1 MSEWMEK
8 LLNKLNENMMSYRPI
23 PFWSWNDKL
32 EPEELKKQ
40 IRWMYENGI
49 GGFFMH
55 ARSGLVTEY
64 LSDEWMACI
73 DVCCEEAK
81 KYGMQAWVY
90 DENGWPSGFV
100 GGKLLE
106 KQDNHDMYILAEM
119 GPYDRQADV
128 VYRMDEQQLQRVF
141 HEETSECLNLYLKYS
156 ASTVDILNPNVVK
169 QFIDETHNSYKG
181 FLGEAFSRKLSGFF
195 TDEPQYCRWHTPYSP
210 MVAKYFKE
218 NYGEDIRD
226 SLGLLF
232 VEKEGYR
239 KFRSRYWKV
248 MQQLMLKNY
257 AENVYTWC
265 DDNHV
270 CLTGHYIEE
279 TSIGKQLWCCGG
291 VMPFY
296 EYEHIPGIDWLG
308 SATDN
313 ELSPRQLG
321 SVVRQLGKK
330 QALTETFAAC
340 GWDTSPEE
348 LRRVAGFQFACGAN
362 MICQHLLPYSE
373 RGIRKCDYPPHFSDV
388 NPWVKTHFRNF
399 NEYFT
404 RLGCLLGEAEEPV
417 NVAVLHPMRSAYFD
431 YKREDSGN
439 GHGIS
444 ALEQQLREA
453 CRMFSSRFIN
463 YHFLDET
470 LLEKYGYVKGN
481 AMGCGQCTY
490 TYLVL
495 PGLKTMDKKTE
506 QLTHQF
512 VLNGGKVLV
521 LGNKPSFLEGE
532 EYDYNYLESNCTFEE
547 IVENQ
552 PFIVENIQTEI
563 YSAYREFEGT
573 PFLFLQNASREKSY
587 TQTFRFSGNVKS
599 FLALD
604 LLTLKTKQLP
614 LTITM
619 AENESLVLFP
629 SEKEIEEQVEQ
640 EEIEFHFNNAEV
652 SFKENALVVDMV
664 RYSVDGIHYSEPI
677 FYKQLFTKLLEER
690 YEGKLYLQY
699 AFDIETLPKSISI
712 SVEDEGHLRKVNGH
726 PIHFGEKSTSHL
738 RQLDITEFVQLGKN
752 IYETV
757 VDWHQSEKTYYALF
771 GENVTESLK
780 NCIVYESEIEAVH
793 LTGNFGVYS
802 HKKFEEID
810 SEVICGRQFYI
821 GKMPDRISEL
831 VTDGMPFFNG
841 EFTIHEKLELTE
853 TNVILKLEGR
863 YMGAQVEV
871 NGHAMGELLFGKRID
886 ISKVAKQGVN
896 DIKVTYIVGNRNFM
910 GPLHLAGTEGF
921 VGPGSFVGYNFEQDI
936 DGRAGYKLFRFYPKK
951 V

>member
-1 MSEWMEK
+1 MEK

-64 LSDEWMACI
+64 LSDEWMECI

-106 KQDNHDMYILAEM
+106 KQDNHDMYILAEI
-119 GPYDRQADV
+119 GPYDGQADV

-156 ASTVDILNPNVVK
+156 TSTVDILNPNVVK

-210 MVAKYFKE
+210 MVTKYFEE
-218 NYGEDIRD
+218 NYGEDILD

-239 KFRSRYWKV
+239 EFRSRYWKA
-248 MQQLMLKNY
+248 MQQLMLKNF
-257 AENVYTWC
+257 AENVYSWC
-265 DDNHV
+265 DKNGV

-279 TSIGKQLWCCGG
+279 TSLGSQLWCCGG

-362 MICQHLLPYSE
+362 MICHHLLPYSE

-388 NPWVKTHFRNF
+388 NPWIKTGFRDF

-417 NVAVLHPMRSAYFD
+417 NVAVLHPMRSVYLD
-431 YKREDSGN
+431 YKREDSRN
-439 GHGIS
+439 GHGIF

-481 AMGCGQCTY
+481 AIGCGQCNY
-490 TYLVL
+490 TYLAL
-495 PGLKTMDKKTE
+495 PSIKTMDRNTE
-506 QLTHQF
+506 QLLHQF
-512 VLNGGKVLV
+512 VSEGGKVLL
-521 LGNKPSFLEGE
+521 LGEKPSFLEGE
-532 EYDYNYLESNCTFEE
+532 DYDYDYLESNCTLEE

-552 PFIVENIQTEI
+552 PFTVENMQTEL
-563 YSAYREFEGT
+563 YGAYREFEGKT
-573 PFLFLQNASREKSY
+573 FLFLQNASREKSY
-587 TQTFRFSGNVKS
+587 TQTFRFPGNVKS
-599 FLALD
+599 FLSLD
-604 LLTLKTKQLP
+604 LLTLETKQLP

-664 RYSVDGIHYSEPI
+664 RYSVDGIHYSEPM

-780 NCIVYESEIEAVH
+780 NCIVYESEIEAVY
-793 LTGNFGVYS
+793 LTGAFGVYS

-821 GKMPDRISEL
+821 GEMPDRISEP

-841 EFTIHEKLELTE
+841 AFTIHEKLELTE
-853 TNVILKLEGR
+853 VNVMLKLEGR

-871 NGHAMGELLFGKRID
+871 NGHAMGELLFGKRLD
-886 ISKVAKQGVN
+886 ISKVAKQDVN
-896 DIKVTYIVGNRNFM
+896 DIKVTYIVGIRNFM

-921 VGPGSFVGYNFEQDI
+921 VGPGSFAGYNFEQDI
-936 DGRAGYKLFRFYPKK
+936 EGRAGYKLFRFYPKK